1 MGGET
6 IGTIQVIATINTKDY
21 DAAKKKI
28 ENGNKSLEKSNS
40 SADDSFAKLASGV
53 AKATAAA
60 SIAIGAMFIAAVKS
74 AANLEQSLGGS
85 EVVFDN
91 YADTIQKKAKE
102 SAFVMGTSMNQYL
115 ETANRMGSLFQG
127 AGFSVKKSLDLTI
140 EAMQRATDVATAMG
154 ISTDMALESIAGAA
168 KGNFTMMDNLG
179 VAMND
184 TTLEAYRLA
193 KGLDKAVTKMTTS
206 EKVGLAMQ
214 LFMERTAKFAGNY
227 ARENATLAGS
237 FQTLRGAWGN
247 FMAGVEGS
255 DKQLALAL
263 SNMVKV
269 LAAALPPIAA
279 QLGSAISSLM
289 KEFLDTTGITPFI
302 DLIKS
307 IAIVI
312 SSLLLP
318 AIVKYIALQI
328 KAGVVALAAGA
339 RMFAAWTLA
348 LGPIGLLAAAV
359 IALTALIITN
369 SKTVGKIFG
378 QVWQGMVNYAV
389 RSVGMIIKA
398 VSTVLKPLIAP
409 FSAAFGNIKTLFS
422 GMAPWFSGLWSRVTG
437 IFKAAGNAIGNAV
450 GGAFKA
456 AINGA
461 ITMVQNA
468 LNAPINAINGAIGQI
483 NKLPGVDIGKI
494 PTLNLPKLAKGG
506 IVSSATIAMIGEGSE
521 PEAVIPL
528 SKLDKML
535 DGDGGGAKTEYNI
548 QSITIS
554 SEVDGERWL
563 RRLTDNQEIVSSG
576 LTPQQR
582 YM

>member
-1 MGGET
+1 MSEV
-6 IGTIQVIATINTKDY
+6 IGSISVVASINTKDY

-28 ENGNKSLEKSNS
+28 ESGNKSLEKSNA

-53 AKATAAA
+53 AKATAVA
-60 SIAIGAMFIAAVKS
+60 SVAVGAMFVAAVKS
-74 AANLEQSLGGS
+74 AADLEQSLGGS
-85 EVVFDN
+85 EVIFDN

-127 AGFSVKKSLDLTI
+127 AGFSVKTSLDLTT

-184 TTLEAYRLA
+184 TTLEAYRLE

-255 DKQLALAL
+255 DKMLATALA
-263 SNMVKV
+263 NMLKV
-269 LAAALPPIAA
+269 LAVALPPIVA
-279 QLGSAISSLM
+279 QLAGALSSLM
-289 KEFLDTTGITPFI
+289 QKFLDSTGITPYI
-302 DLIKS
+302 DLIKTV
-307 IAIVI
+307 AIVI
-312 SSLLLP
+312 GSLLLP
-318 AIVKYIALQI
+318 QIVKYIALQTL
-328 KAGVVALAAGA
+328 AGAAAIAAGA
-339 RMFAAWTLA
+339 KMVLAWTLA
-348 LGPIGLLAAAV
+348 LGPIGLLIAAI
-359 IALTALIITN
+359 IALTAIIVTN
-369 SKTVGKIFG
+369 SNTVGKVFG
-378 QVWQGMVNYAV
+378 AVWQGMVNYAV
-389 RSVGMIIKA
+389 KSIAMIVKA
-398 VSTVLKPLIAP
+398 ASSLLGPLVAP
-409 FSAAFGNIKTLFS
+409 FRMALANIKSLFS
-422 GMAPWFSGLWSRVTG
+422 GIAPWFSGLWTKVTG

-535 DGDGGGAKTEYNI
+535 DSDGKGKSIEYNI
-548 QSITIS
+548 GTINIDN
-554 SEVDGERWL
+554 EADGEKWL
-563 RRLTDNQEIVSSG
+563 RRLTNDTEITSAG